1 MEGIRLQKIEYV
13 KVVEPPT
20 LKQFLINRA
29 VKEKSAQ
36 TKGISGV
43 TRVGGQLMP
52 RSAAVMKDL
61 KGITADKVLEEHPEW
76 KEDYPKFVAEWREKN
91 TK

>member
-1 MEGIRLQKIEYV
+1 MSGVRLQKIEYI

-20 LKQFLINRA
+20 LKQFLINMA

-43 TRVGGQLMP
+43 TRVEGQLMP

-61 KGITADKVLEEHPEW
+61 KGITADEILQEHPEW
-76 KEDYPKFVAEWREKN
+76 RDGYPKFVAKWREKN
-91 TK
+91 TR